1 MHTPIPTGL
10 LTLIDQSQRVLCI
23 SHVSPDGDAYGS
35 LLGMVWLLRHL
46 GKDATPAMHDPLVN
60 EFRDLPGARE
70 ILPPRR
76 VDAAFDLIICLD
88 ASSADRMGDVYKPKK
103 HSHIPLAVI
112 DHHATNTNFGAVNW
126 VAPECAAT
134 AQMVA
139 YLADAL
145 DAPLTG
151 HIAHCL
157 LTGIVTDTLCFRTS
171 NTTPAVLEVAMRL
184 QAGGADLPDIVQR
197 TLARLPFAALQLW
210 SLVLPETRLEEGVV
224 WAMVRREQLQ
234 RAGLKDNDSRLNTI
248 LSTVIEADMSAIFTE
263 KIGKTGEPAVECS
276 FRAKP
281 GFNVSELAFALGGG
295 GHPPASGCTLE
306 GPFDATVAQVV
317 QLLQEAR
324 RTQAAHSRGRRQAK
338 QPV

>member
-1 MHTPIPTGL
+1 MNTPIPTEL
-10 LTLIDQSQRVLCI
+10 LTVIHQSQRVLCI

-46 GKDATPAMHDPLVN
+46 GKQATPAMHDSLVT
-60 EFRDLPGARE
+60 EFSDLPGARE

-76 VDAAFDLIICLD
+76 VDGAYDLVISLD
-88 ASSADRMGDVYKPKK
+88 ASSPDRMGDVYKPEK
-103 HSHIPLAVI
+103 HSQIPLAVI
-112 DHHATNTNFGAVNW
+112 DHHVTNTFFGAVNW

-139 YLADAL
+139 YLADVL

-151 HIAHCL
+151 AIAECL

-197 TLARLPFAALQLW
+197 TLARLPFAAIQLW
-210 SLVLPETRLEEGVV
+210 SLVLPEARLEAGVA
-224 WAMVRREQLQ
+224 WATVRRDQLQ
-234 RAGLKDNDSRLNTI
+234 QARLKDNDSRLNTI
-248 LSTVIEADMSAIFTE
+248 MSTIVEADMSAIFTE
-263 KIGKTGEPAVECS
+263 KIGKLGQPAVECS

-295 GHPPASGCTLE
+295 GHPPASGCTID
-306 GPFDATVAQVV
+306 GPLDATVERVV
-317 QLLQEAR
+317 HLMQDAR
-324 RTQAAHSRGRRQAK
+324 REQAAHKGHRQAK
-338 QPV
+338 T

>member
-1 MHTPIPTGL
+1 MMNTPIPTEL
-10 LTLIDQSQRVLCI
+10 LDLIHQSQRVLCI

-46 GKDATPAMHDPLVN
+46 GKQATPAMHDSLVT

-76 VDAAFDLIICLD
+76 VDGAYDLVISLD

-103 HSHIPLAVI
+103 HGEIPLAVI
-112 DHHATNTNFGAVNW
+112 DHHATNTRFGAVNW

-139 YLADAL
+139 YLADVL
-145 DAPLTG
+145 DVPLTG
-151 HIAHCL
+151 NIAECL

-184 QAGGADLPDIVQR
+184 QAGGANLPDIVQR
-197 TLARLPFAALQLW
+197 TLARLPFAAIQLW
-210 SLVLPETRLEEGVV
+210 SLVMPDAQLEDGVV
-224 WAMVRREQLQ
+224 WATVRRNQLQ
-234 RAGLKDNDSRLNTI
+234 QVGLKDNDSRLNTI
-248 LSTVIEADMSAIFTE
+248 MSTIIEADISAVFTE
-263 KIGKTGEPAVECS
+263 KIGISGQPAVECS

-281 GFNVSELAFALGGG
+281 GFSVSELAFALGGG
-295 GHPPASGCTLE
+295 GHPPASGCTIE
-306 GPFDATVAQVV
+306 GPLDETIERVV
-317 QLLQEAR
+317 HLLQDAR
-324 RTQAAHSRGRRQAK
+324 RTQAAHKGDRQA
-338 QPV
+338 